1 MGYRK
6 VNPPRIVNF
15 YSFSVVCKLHTQ
27 GENWERNCLSKSK
40 IKQERGLCSPTNC
53 PLAYSADVNDLK
65 KYSEGI
71 YSEEDPDDYSVLYR
85 DVTAN
90 KTSREKA

>member
-40 IKQERGLCSPTNC
+40 IKQEKGLCSQTDC
-53 PLAYSADVNDLK
+53 PLAYSASAGDLRRCSDGS
-65 KYSEGI
+65 YAD
-71 YSEEDPDDYSVLYR
+71 EDPDDYSVLFR
-85 DVTAN
+85 VVIHPHG
-90 KTSREKA
+90 